1 MCGIAGYFG
10 TKNLDPKRIDECLG
24 LMRRRG
30 PDHAE
35 SKMFTNRSGSKVY
48 LLHSRLSIIDLGER
62 SNQPFNI
69 GGHWISYNGELYNYI
84 ELRKR
89 LEGSGIRFQTTSDT
103 EVLTAALVKDGL
115 DILDRCEGMWAF
127 AYYNE
132 HDGSL
137 ALSRDRFG
145 EKPLFMHFA
154 EDGIYYGSE
163 AKYVFALL
171 GRRLPINRTQISRF
185 LVNGYKSIYKGR
197 NTFFEGLEELA
208 PATTLVLDRD
218 GKRAERQYWA
228 PAFMPADQMSY
239 DQAVAGARERLIEA
253 MRLRLRSDVPMAFLM
268 SGGVDSN
275 AIISIAKRVFNY
287 DVHGFTIVDRDPRY
301 DERKFVEQSVADL
314 GVKHTMLMI
323 SPDNF
328 LANLRTLVK
337 QHDAPV
343 STITYYIQ
351 WLLMAEIARAGY
363 RVSFSGTGADELFSG
378 YYDHHLMYLA
388 EVKGT
393 ALYEPA
399 VSAWT
404 RDIKPVV
411 RNPFLSNPN
420 LFDENRNFR
429 EHIFLNNDMFSTF
442 LVKPF
447 YEEFAETRYAESL
460 LRNRMMNEMFHEAVR
475 VILHEDDLNAMFF
488 SIENRSPFLDR
499 NLFEFCYSIPTRH
512 LIRDGFNKA
521 VLRDAVRG
529 LAPDS
534 VLDQRRKMGF
544 NASVLSFLD
553 TSNPAV
559 VDDLMADSPVFEIMN
574 RDRIAEMLDVDE
586 PTNSASK
593 FLFNFVT
600 TKIFMEEFFETAPNS

>member
-10 TKNLDPKRIDECLG
+10 TKTLDPKRIDECLG

-35 SKMFTNRSGSKVY
+35 SKIFTNRSGRKVY
-48 LLHSRLSIIDLGER
+48 LLHSRLSIIDLQER

-69 GGHWISYNGELYNYI
+69 GGAWLSYNGELYNYI

-89 LEGSGIRFQTTSDT
+89 LEASGIRFHTTSDT
-103 EVLTAALVKDGL
+103 EVLTAALVRDGL
-115 DILDRCEGMWAF
+115 DALDRCEGMWAF

-132 HDGSL
+132 QDGSL

-154 EDGIYYGSE
+154 DDGVYYGSE

-185 LVNGYKSIYKGR
+185 LVNGYKSIYKGQS
-197 NTFFEGLEELA
+197 TFFDGLEELP

-218 GKRAERQYWA
+218 GKREEFRYWA
-228 PAFMPADQMSY
+228 PEFAPAEQMSY
-239 DQAVAGARERLIEA
+239 DQAVAGARERLVEA
-253 MRLRLRSDVPMAFLM
+253 TRLRLRSDVPMAFLM

-301 DERKFVEQSVADL
+301 DERILVERSVADL
-314 GVKHTMLMI
+314 GVRHTMLMI
-323 SPDNF
+323 NPENF
-328 LANLRTLVK
+328 LANMRVLVK

-343 STITYYIQ
+343 FTITYYIQ
-351 WLLMAEIARAGY
+351 WLLMEKIAEAGY
-363 RVSFSGTGADELFSG
+363 RVTFSGTGADELFSG

-404 RDIKPVV
+404 QHIKPEV

-420 LFDENRNFR
+420 LFDENWEFR
-429 EHIFLNNDMFSTF
+429 DHIFLNNDVWSSF

-460 LRNRMMNEMFHEAVR
+460 LRNRMMNEMFHEGVR

-499 NLFEFCYSIPTRH
+499 NLFEFCNSIPTRH

-534 VLDQRRKMGF
+534 VLDQRRKVGF

-553 TSNPAV
+553 TNNPAV
-559 VDDLMADSPVFEIMN
+559 VGELMADSPVFEIMN
-574 RDRIAEMLDVDE
+574 RDRISEMLDVGE

-600 TKIFMEEFFETAPNS
+600 TKVFMEEFSETAPKP